1 MNNGIWKRTSVLVLI
16 ATLLVSISG
25 ISSAKVNTDYIIG
38 GEKFSKKMRLST
50 DIAKVSTGIFR
61 GSRASTNRRA
71 FRVDNAPYAGRG
83 ISKRQR
89 RQASNKRAKTRVRLS
104 ATNLPSRLGIEN
116 TEIEWL
122 ITSSS
127 GKKSRKVRGKSAQIR
142 LSPGTYSIRLRIGS
156 YKKTAKVTIHK
167 SRNNAQN
174 VSIATMLGLL
184 NVSSSL
190 SGAKNAK
197 RIRWTAKNRAGRIIA
212 RGKGS
217 KFRHLVPA
225 GRYKVEA
232 YYGGHT
238 HGTSVVVRK
247 GKVGSGK
254 VKLPE
259 GRIKISAYNKTLY
272 EPMFSTTRWVIYNK
286 QGRSVHRSKK
296 HNLRLTLFPGRYTA
310 KLTAKGKTIKKHF
323 IVSSG
328 RNAEV
333 RVIVK

>member
-1 MNNGIWKRTSVLVLI
+1 MNNGIWKRTGVLVLI
-16 ATLLVSISG
+16 ATLLVSISS
-25 ISSAKVNTDYIIG
+25 ISSAKVNIDYSN

-50 DIAKVSTGIFR
+50 DITKVSTGIFR

-83 ISKRQR
+83 ISKRHR
-89 RQASNKRAKTRVRLS
+89 RQAANKRGKTRVRLA

-116 TEIEWL
+116 TEVEWL

-127 GKKSRKVRGKSAQIR
+127 GKNARKVRGKFANVR

-156 YKKTAKVTIHK
+156 YKKTQTVTIHK

-174 VSIATMLGLL
+174 ISIATKLGLL

-190 SGAKNAK
+190 NGAKNAK
-197 RIRWTAKNRAGRIIA
+197 KIRWTARNRAGRIIA
-212 RGKGS
+212 RGKGH

-232 YYGGHT
+232 NYGGIKR
-238 HGTSVVVRK
+238 GTNVVVRK
-247 GKVGSGK
+247 GAVGYGV
-254 VKLPE
+254 VKLPA
-259 GRIKISAYNKTLY
+259 GSIKISAYHKSIR

-286 QGRSVHRSKK
+286 DGRSVHRSKK

-310 KLTAKGKTIKKHF
+310 KLTAKGKTVKKTF
-323 IVSSG
+323 TVSSG
-328 RNAEV
+328 RNADV